1 MPATFV
7 WIDGGAP
14 SAFVRG
20 LMLDQAALT
29 FAFWLHMAATI
40 VWIGGLFYQ
49 AVIVN
54 PALTKYPSDRGR
66 LTEDMRRRFQPLAWL
81 SLLVLIGTGLLQM
94 SGNPNYEGLL
104 AFGNSW
110 SRAMLVKHL
119 AVGLMVAVAAYQ
131 TWVLNPRLSR
141 LALKQEAQASE
152 AVAAEMSRL
161 GRVSLALGIL
171 VLGLTAL
178 ARTA

>member
-1 MPATFV
+1 
-7 WIDGGAP
+7 
-14 SAFVRG
+14 
-20 LMLDQAALT
+20 MLDQAALT
-29 FAFWLHMAATI
+29 IAFWLHMAATI

-54 PALTKYPSDRGR
+54 PALERLPAERGR
-66 LTEDMRRRFQPLAWL
+66 LAEDMRRRFQPLAWL

-94 SGNPNYEGLL
+94 SGNPNYVGLF
-104 AFGNSW
+104 AFTNPW
-110 SRAMLVKHL
+110 SRAILTKHIV
-119 AVGLMVAVAAYQ
+119 VGLMMLVAAYQ

-141 LALKQEAQASE
+141 LALKQEAGASDQAAGE
-152 AVAAEMSRL
+152 IFRL
-161 GRVSLALGIL
+161 NRVSLAFGIL